1 MTDDIDKKLAITRAE
16 NLTRQRKRILTLSA
30 EQALDAILDSPQPAA
45 LVHSFSEEDFYFLIH
60 DIGIEDSYPLL
71 TLASDKQWEYI
82 VDLEAWEKDRL
93 ELRSITKW
101 FDLLFRVDPNRFIR
115 WFLDQK
121 LEFMEF
127 YLYKNIE
134 VKIRETDQDPS
145 DFGDEFFTYDN
156 TFYIRFLD
164 DSFDRTPDENRLD
177 EDIKEQRE
185 AFLFKLFEML
195 SAFNHVRFQKILL
208 ESSST
213 IPAAGCRRRAGR
225 GSGGSAGGRR
235 RS

>member
-1 MTDDIDKKLAITRAE
+1 MTDDIDKKLAIKRAE

-115 WFLDQK
+115 WFFDQK

-134 VKIRETDQDPS
+134 VKIRE
-145 DFGDEFFTYDN
+145 G
-156 TFYIRFLD
+156 I
-164 DSFDRTPDENRLD
+164 
-177 EDIKEQRE
+177 
-185 AFLFKLFEML
+185 
-195 SAFNHVRFQKILL
+195 
-208 ESSST
+208 
-213 IPAAGCRRRAGR
+213 
-225 GSGGSAGGRR
+225 
-235 RS
+235 